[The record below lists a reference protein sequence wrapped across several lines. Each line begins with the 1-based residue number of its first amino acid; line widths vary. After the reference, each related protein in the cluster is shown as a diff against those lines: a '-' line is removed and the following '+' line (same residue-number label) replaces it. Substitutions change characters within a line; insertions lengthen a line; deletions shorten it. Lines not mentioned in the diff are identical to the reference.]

1 MKLGISTPTD
11 LLWIDLDQGTL
22 ILGRSGSC
30 SVSLS
35 DPVLS
40 RQHCAITRDANK
52 VTCSDL
58 GSSNGTYHGGE
69 LIERVDLQHGSIVEI
84 GESALLLITE
94 NGEPGEEETSFRFPE
109 RVTALRSSIP
119 ATEDDSGRTTAN
131 LFDLGPPGAQLLD
144 EVLVDHVIS
153 ELLKMLTHTDEEFRS
168 RLTSTIDRA
177 LSENL
182 LNTSTDLNQLRSR
195 IREILEEDRP

>member
-11 LLWIDLDQGTL
+11 LRWIDLDQGTL

-40 RQHCAITRDANK
+40 RQHCAITRDVNR

-58 GSSNGTYHGGE
+58 GSSNGTYHRGE
-69 LIERVDLQHGSIVEI
+69 LIERVDLQHGSIVEF

-109 RVTALRSSIP
+109 RVTALRASIP
-119 ATEDDSGRTTAN
+119 AIEDDSGRTTAN
-131 LFDLGPPGAQLLD
+131 LFDLGSPGAHLLD
-144 EVLVDHVIS
+144 EVLVDHVTS
-153 ELLKMLTHTDEEFRS
+153 EMLKMLTHTDEQFRS

-182 LNTSTDLNQLRSR
+182 LNTTTDLNQLRSR